1 MDMRVPLQVTAER
14 VNCGNPTE
22 LLQVI
27 EVMKQVIGILV
38 SESFPVSLSLKLT
51 KEALIGNFE
60 QGISGCHEKQVQSR
74 SVLAE
79 PGSVF
84 FRDCKDDMPMFLV
97 DTHRRGFLGEN
108 FLFFNLAGI
117 AEL

>member
-38 SESFPVSLSLKLT
+38 SESFPYL
-51 KEALIGNFE
+51 
-60 QGISGCHEKQVQSR
+60 
-74 SVLAE
+74 
-79 PGSVF
+79 
-84 FRDCKDDMPMFLV
+84 FR
-97 DTHRRGFLGEN
+97 
-108 FLFFNLAGI
+108 
-117 AEL
+117 